1 MRWKD
6 DFRQE
11 RVILSG
17 AVGSLIASGVVEGSA
32 VLFQPSVFDFPHLHS
47 GCTFRGMSRSRVATG
62 LLFAASLLPCVP
74 ASAQFPR
81 AKLDTLSEAFWKWRA
96 TEQPFTNDDIPRI
109 ERAQDFKVDWS
120 PAAVKRYH
128 AQIVDFE
135 KQWRVL
141 DTEGASVQDQID
153 YRLLGSAIARV
164 YWELDVMPMWRE
176 NSDFYLQQSL
186 GSVYALVLPPPPF
199 DQQRQQQLLRRMER
213 IPFTL
218 TAARENLTD
227 MRGPYVRVTQRS
239 LDGIEDRLDR
249 FQEALLPQLSEANRS
264 RFRNDVAAG
273 KDALVSYRSWI
284 ESKAPGLPEDT
295 AVGRDGYLYFLRN
308 VALMSYTPEQML
320 AMGRQ
325 EWERSVAFESYAQ
338 VANTGRP
345 KMPVFANVD
354 LQVASA
360 DKAELSIREYL
371 VSHHIL
377 SVPSEIMHYRDSAM
391 PAYVVPLSFLGVTDD
406 LTGPSRLN
414 QDAASYKGDPTKVA
428 GFFSVITAMDTRSLM
443 VHEGIP
449 GHYFQMAWSWHHPDR
464 IRRHYYDSESNEG
477 IGFYAEEMML
487 EAGLFD
493 DAPLMKES
501 IYSMMRLRA
510 LRTEVDIRLALGTFT
525 LKQAAYYLA
534 STVPMDVPTARSEAA
549 MFASTP
555 GQAITYQIGKL
566 DIIRMLSDAR
576 HKEGGSFQLQRF
588 HDFVWLNGN
597 VPFALQRWE
606 LLGDASEV
614 PAVPESFAWTPR

>member
-1 MRWKD
+1 MPRSKVVL
-6 DFRQE
+6 RLLCSAAL
-11 RVILSG
+11 LSC
-17 AVGSLIASGVVEGSA
+17 I
-32 VLFQPSVFDFPHLHS
+32 
-47 GCTFRGMSRSRVATG
+47 
-62 LLFAASLLPCVP
+62 P
-74 ASAQFPR
+74 ACAQFQRP
-81 AKLDTLSEAFWKWRA
+81 KLDALSETFWTWRA

-120 PAAVKRYH
+120 AAAVKRYH
-128 AQIVDFE
+128 AQIADFE
-135 KQWRVL
+135 KQWRGL
-141 DTEGASVQDQID
+141 DIGGASVADQID

-176 NSDFYLQQSL
+176 NPDFYLQQSL
-186 GSVYALVLPPPPF
+186 GSVYAVILPPPPIQA
-199 DQQRQQQLLRRMER
+199 DRQKQLLARLER
-213 IPFTL
+213 IPATL
-218 TAARENLTD
+218 NDARTNLAD
-227 MRGPYVRVTQRS
+227 MRGPYVRVTLRE
-239 LDGIEDRLDR
+239 LDGIEGRLQR
-249 FQEALLPQLSEANRS
+249 FREAMQPQLAEANKTS
-264 RFRNDVAAG
+264 FDKAVTGAQE
-273 KDALVSYRSWI
+273 ALVSYRAWLQGR
-284 ESKAPGLPEDT
+284 EQGLSEQT
-295 AVGRDGYLYFLRN
+295 AVGREGYLYFLRN

-338 VANTGRP
+338 AANSVRP
-345 KMPVFANVD
+345 KVPVFANLD
-354 LQVASA
+354 LQVQSA
-360 DKAELSIREYL
+360 EKAELSIREYL
-371 VSHHIL
+371 VSHGIL
-377 SVPSEIMHYRDSAM
+377 SVPFEIKHYRDRPI
-391 PAYVVPLSFLGVTDD
+391 PAYVAPLGFLGVTDD
-406 LTGPSRLN
+406 LTGPSRLD
-414 QDAASYKGDPTKVA
+414 QDASSYKGDPTKA
-428 GFFSVITAMDTRSLM
+428 TGFFSVITAMDTRPLM

-449 GHYFQMAWSWHHPDR
+449 GHYFQMAWSWHHPDP

-487 EAGLFD
+487 EAGLFA

-525 LKQAAYYLA
+525 LEQAAEYLA

-576 HKEGGSFQLQRF
+576 HKEGSSFQLQRF

-597 VPFALQRWE
+597 LPFALQRWQM
-606 LLGDASEV
+606 LGDPADV
-614 PAVPESFAWTPR
+614 PSIPASFAWNPH